1 MLLAGGAL
9 TVCIWGLFLSIV
21 LGILIYL
28 NIHLLYYLIKRN
40 KLAKDHI
47 RMVKLETER
56 KFNKIATLPPDELDA
71 YLSKIFA
78 MTVARA
84 FDTDVSDK
92 DPDVASKL
100 YFKTSERL
108 VNYLGPETIDAI
120 EYYYGKEY
128 IIRWCEMHY
137 MYLTRNGTIAKLIK
151 TGTSVVKAET
161 ENGLTEE

>member
-28 NIHLLYYLIKRN
+28 NIQLLYYLIKRN

-56 KFNKIATLPPDELDA
+56 KFNKIATMSPDELDA

-137 MYLTRNGTIAKLIK
+137 MYLTRNGTIAKIIK
-151 TGTSVVKAET
+151 TGTSALKAEI
-161 ENGLTEE
+161 ENGSADE

>member
-28 NIHLLYYLIKRN
+28 NIQLLYYLIKRN

-71 YLSKIFA
+71 YLSK
-78 MTVARA
+78 
-84 FDTDVSDK
+84 
-92 DPDVASKL
+92 
-100 YFKTSERL
+100 
-108 VNYLGPETIDAI
+108 N
-120 EYYYGKEY
+120 
-128 IIRWCEMHY
+128 
-137 MYLTRNGTIAKLIK
+137 
-151 TGTSVVKAET
+151 
-161 ENGLTEE
+161 